1 MGRYNYIIVDDEIQ
15 SHLTLRHYF
24 KPYKNYTCM
33 ATFFNPE
40 KALLYLQDNE
50 VDLIFLDIEM
60 PEMNGFQFLEALK
73 KNIFVVIF
81 TAFENRYSLE
91 AHHYYDKDL
100 VFFSNK
106 AQISYYLPK
115 IVARFEKMYGEKEV
129 LNRVKKLSK
138 NEIKTFPKKI
148 NNKSIILED
157 IVYIE
162 VLGHH
167 TVLKMKSHEEEVA
180 RITIHEL
187 WDFLSPLIFFQIKR
201 NMIINIGHVTAFTD
215 STVCIEDQH
224 HVISKNKRQTIIPRL
239 IAQKQE
245 LLENYVSK

>member
-1 MGRYNYIIVDDEIQ
+1 MERYNYIIVDDELQ
-15 SHLTLRHYF
+15 SHLTLRHHF
-24 KPYKNYTCM
+24 KTYKSFECK

-40 KALLYLQDNE
+40 AALIYLQKNE

-60 PEMNGFQFLEALK
+60 PEMNGFQFLEALR

-81 TAFENRYSLE
+81 TAFENKYSIE

-106 AQISYYLPK
+106 AQILYYFPK
-115 IVARFEKMYGEKEV
+115 IITRFEKMYAEKEL
-129 LNRVKKLSK
+129 LNRINQLSK

-148 NNKSIILED
+148 NKKTILLED

-167 TVLKMKSHEEEVA
+167 TVFKMKNQEEGIF
-180 RITIHEL
+180 RMTIREL
-187 WDFLSPLIFFQIKR
+187 LNVLPDHIFFQISR
-201 NMIINIGHVTAFTD
+201 NIIVNIGHVTAFTD
-215 STVCIEDQH
+215 SSVCVGGQH
-224 HVISKNKRQTIIPRL
+224 YTISIRKQQEIIPKL
-239 IAQKQE
+239 IAQKQKI
-245 LLENYVSK
+245 LEYS